1 MLCSMTRSPM
11 LKQIDFAFLVIGTL
25 VRLAVIGAFE
35 IPLASLRYAFRA
47 GGEVFVMKT
56 LLRFDCCYQR
66 VFKNLS
72 PL

>member
-1 MLCSMTRSPM
+1 M
-11 LKQIDFAFLVIGTL
+11 LKPIDFAFLVIGTL

-35 IPLASLRYAFRA
+35 MSLASLKYAFRA
-47 GGEVFVMKT
+47 GGKVFVIKT
-56 LLRFDCCYQR
+56 LLPFDCCYQR

>member
-1 MLCSMTRSPM
+1 MTRSPM

-25 VRLAVIGAFE
+25 VRLAVISAFE
-35 IPLASLRYAFRA
+35 MLFSLRYAFRA